1 MLGKM
6 MFAAEPGVTPGELS
20 SSPGAVV
27 FAVEPRVGMLVGS
40 GVGTLVGPGVGLAIG
55 AGVTG
60 VGGPTTHVELSASKE
75 ESAVHT
81 HIA

>member
-20 SSPGAVV
+20 SSPGAV
-27 FAVEPRVGMLVGS
+27 EPRVGMLVGS
-40 GVGTLVGPGVGLAIG
+40 GVGTSVGPGVGLAIG